1 MTEEEKFQYSLSGD
15 MGKYINEGFYPFLSE
30 KDLRKVS
37 SKKLQYHGTLTH
49 LKFQTAH
56 LQN

>member
-15 MGKYINEGFYPFLSE
+15 MGKYVNEGFYPFLSE

-37 SKKLQYHGTLTH
+37 SKKLQYQGTLTH